1 MAIKNKGHRLL
12 MIARLLEAVKNS
24 PNVAKTRQ
32 FQTSG
37 LNINQG
43 MELSDF
49 LVSKG
54 YLRIAPIAY
63 RFNYHVTP
71 EGFLLLKQIN
81 LCFEA
86 VSDKPK
92 IGVMQFA

>member
-1 MAIKNKGHRLL
+1 MRVIFLLISMAIKNKGHRLL

-54 YLRIAPIAY
+54 YLRIAPM
-63 RFNYHVTP
+63 
-71 EGFLLLKQIN
+71 
-81 LCFEA
+81 CFEA